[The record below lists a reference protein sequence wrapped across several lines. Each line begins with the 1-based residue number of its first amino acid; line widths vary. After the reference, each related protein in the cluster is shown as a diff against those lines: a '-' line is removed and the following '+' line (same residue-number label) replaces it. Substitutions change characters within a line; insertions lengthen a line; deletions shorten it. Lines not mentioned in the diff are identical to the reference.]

1 MCLNLGDLIQTVFS
15 SSLWRHD
22 TQQNDIEDNDIQHN
36 GRHDTHHNY
45 HNDIQPND
53 TQHKQLLCDTQ
64 HK

>member
-36 GRHDTHHNY
+36 GHHDTHHNY
-45 HNDIQPND
+45 HNDIQPNE